1 MRNVMQ
7 ELKGL
12 VQQIK
17 TEVKGKKSEVKQDGA
32 AKTTNLLGAIINST
46 LKRFAISFAD
56 RNFDYIEPN
65 RSVIVCCEES

>member
-12 VQQIK
+12 AQQIK

-32 AKTTNLLGAIINST
+32 AKTTNLLGTIINST
-46 LKRFAISFAD
+46 LKRFAISFPD
-56 RNFDYIEPN
+56 RNFDFIEPN
-65 RSVIVCCEES
+65 RSVIVCCKES